1 MGVMNIGMSSVNWNT
16 VSNTDA
22 GIYAKSGTRKVYLVW
37 HTYEGSDIH
46 ESFTVSVRYRGY
58 KKGERQS
65 SLSWSNWFTE
75 TLPVSMCNDNTSDY
89 ASGHYWA
96 IGFSQLGNLFSQ
108 LTNDST
114 DDDFSFDKRIFDCI
128 QMEVSIG
135 VKMREPAEWNGWSD
149 VIAPEYANLTLYYVP
164 EYTFTKIYYEEPE
177 LVVVEYDDG
186 GWTREDDR
194 YGIDGIKSTA
204 GQWWAMPNLMTT
216 DDYWGVVPKAGRIEI
231 PTSMLRQHIKGMS
244 VRVKI
249 RFVASFRPSGS
260 NFGGFSEIGTVK
272 DETICNTP
280 TISLTTGSNPNYVY
294 ITVGDSNDKGAPME
308 SCSIKLSNGKYSAD
322 EVVVEKVGSTFP
334 TAVFKYPP
342 FNKTMEFIALGGKGK
357 AVSDPRYLSVPAKK
371 SANETILD
379 VIDDEE
385 EFQLKLKYNPSFSI
399 SGGPSKE
406 IYKLADRRR
415 SSAFY
420 GTGGENT
427 VSLQAEI
434 LDDSGD
440 SFLALQD
447 IPNDVMV
454 RMPDGKRFAIS
465 VDSVS
470 LDWDNRL
477 FKTVSIEGTEVDA

>member
-1 MGVMNIGMSSVNWNT
+1 MGVMNIGFSSVNWNT
-16 VSNTDA
+16 VSAIDA
-22 GIYAKSGTRKVYLVW
+22 AVSEKTGTRKVYLVW
-37 HTYEGSDIH
+37 HTYEGSDVH
-46 ESFTVSVRYRGY
+46 KSFTISARFRGY
-58 KKGERQS
+58 KKGESQS
-65 SLSWSNWFTE
+65 STSWSNWYTE
-75 TLPVSMCNDNTSDY
+75 EIPVELCNDNTSDY

-108 LTNDST
+108 LTNDSV
-114 DDDFSFDKRIFDCI
+114 DDDFSFSKRIYDSISF
-128 QMEVSIG
+128 EVSIG
-135 VKMREPAEWNGWSD
+135 VKMRQPAEWNNWSD
-149 VIAPEYANLTLYYVP
+149 TIAPEYANLSIFYIP
-164 EYTFTKIYYEEPE
+164 EYTFKRIYYEEPD

-186 GWTREDDR
+186 GWTRIDDR
-194 YGIDGIKSTA
+194 YGIEGIKSTS
-204 GQWWAMPNLMTT
+204 GQWWAMPNLLTT
-216 DDYWGVVPKAGRIEI
+216 DDYWGIVPKPGRIEI

-260 NFGGFSEIGTVK
+260 NYAGFSEIGTVE

-280 TISLTTGSNPNYVY
+280 IITLTTGENPNYVY
-294 ITVGDSNDKGAPME
+294 INVKDSNDKGAPME
-308 SCSIKLSNGKYSAD
+308 KCSIKLTDSKYSAD

-342 FNKTMEFIALGGKGK
+342 FNKTMEFIGIGGRNK
-357 AVSDPRYLSVPAKK
+357 AVSDPDYLSVPARK
-371 SANETILD
+371 SGNETLID
-379 VIDDEE
+379 VIDDEAQI
-385 EFQLKLKYNPSFSI
+385 QLKLKYNPSFSI

-447 IPNDVMV
+447 MPNNVMV
-454 RMPDGKRFAIS
+454 RMSDGKRFAMAI
-465 VDSVS
+465 DSVS
-470 LDWDNRL
+470 LDWENRL